1 MPGFLRLDL
10 APRLRDALVWALT
23 NVAMGLPAAAGELPL
38 SARMADPIGSNAA
51 CATVVESFPRRS
63 TLATAAL
70 FASPPGKPVTSL
82 SVRVSNTAFAE
93 CEWNRLYRTSP
104 DNRGNV
110 GRKTVRRK
118 TVGQQG
124 GPAESSLAKRM

>member
-38 SARMADPIGSNAA
+38 SARTADPIGSNAA
-51 CATVVESFPRRS
+51 CATVGEAFARRS
-63 TLATAAL
+63 TFATAAL
-70 FASPPGKPVTSL
+70 FASPLGKPVTSL

-104 DNRGNV
+104 DNGGTV
-110 GRKTVRRK
+110 GRKTV
-118 TVGQQG
+118 GQED
-124 GPAESSLAKRM
+124 GPADRFFAKRM